1 MLNNV
6 RLVEAVKLAAPGGR
20 RPRAVYPA
28 PYFSF
33 RTARH
38 GSAGRLTRRRR
49 RRRGANL
56 RIVLRRR
63 PAEYVTIVPLLQSHV

>member
-6 RLVEAVKLAAPGGR
+6 RLVEAVKLAAPRGR
-20 RPRAVYPA
+20 RPRAMYPA

-33 RTARH
+33 RTARQ

-49 RRRGANL
+49 RGGASL

-63 PAEYVTIVPLLQSHV
+63 PAEYVTIVPLSQSHV

>member
-6 RLVEAVKLAAPGGR
+6 RLVEAVKLAAPRGR

-33 RTARH
+33 RTARQ
-38 GSAGRLTRRRR
+38 GSAGRLTRRR
-49 RRRGANL
+49 GASL